1 MSHGLSTRFH
11 AIRKLVSRDTRALT
25 ARYAVHMSSDAHG
38 RPAAAPLAFTSP
50 DVGAPSHAER
60 AHTLVAQRT
69 TGSLATL
76 ALDPP
81 GHPYASFVTF
91 ALSGAQPVF
100 LISRVAEHTRNL
112 TADPRASLLV
122 HESGNA
128 DPLANGRVTLI
139 GRCQKLPRGESE
151 ARTAFL
157 AVHPSASYYVDFQ
170 DFDFFALQLEAVRY
184 IGGYGRMSWVD
195 AADFRAAVADPVA
208 ALASGI
214 LEHMNQ
220 DHSSALRAY
229 ARAFTR
235 ATDAQGAIMTAID
248 RLGFE
253 LTVTTPQGVGP
264 ARIAFDPPLPN
275 GGAARSALVALLRK
289 AEAVLGE
296 G

>member
-1 MSHGLSTRFH
+1 MST
-11 AIRKLVSRDTRALT
+11 
-25 ARYAVHMSSDAHG
+25 DAHA
-38 RPAAAPLAFTSP
+38 RPAAAPPSFTAP
-50 DVGAPSHAER
+50 DVVAPSHAER
-60 AHTLVAQRT
+60 ARTLVAERT

-81 GHPYASFVTF
+81 GYPYASFVTF
-91 ALSGAQPVF
+91 ALAGAQPVF

-122 HESGNA
+122 HESGSA
-128 DPLANGRVTLI
+128 DPLANGRVTLL
-139 GRCQKLPRGESE
+139 GRCQKLPRGETE

-157 AVHPSASYYVDFQ
+157 AAHPSAAYYVDFQ

-184 IGGYGRMSWVD
+184 IGGYGRMSWVA
-195 AADFRAAVADPVA
+195 AADFCAAVADPIAPA
-208 ALASGI
+208 ATGI

-220 DHSSALRAY
+220 DHASALRAY

-235 ATDAQGAIMTAID
+235 ATDVQSALMTAVD

-253 LTVTTPQGVGP
+253 LSVTTKEGRGP
-264 ARIAFDPPLPN
+264 ARIAFEQPLAN
-275 GGAARSALVALLRK
+275 AGAARTALIALLRK
-289 AEAVLGE
+289 AEAVLAE